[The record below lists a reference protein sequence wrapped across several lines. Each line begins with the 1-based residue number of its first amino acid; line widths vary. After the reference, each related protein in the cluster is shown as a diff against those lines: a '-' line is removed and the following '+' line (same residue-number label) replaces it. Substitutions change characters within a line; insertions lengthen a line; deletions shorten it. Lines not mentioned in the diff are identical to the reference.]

1 MTSAPP
7 PVPRPGRPAG
17 RPAAAPVPSPVRA
30 PIAARGAVDL
40 STYRAPTVAGGSG
53 PAGPGAPPPGS
64 AARAPG
70 SVPAGSFAPGSFT
83 RVVTEA
89 GFQTDVLEQSMTVPV
104 VIDLWA
110 TWCEPCKQLSPVL
123 ERLADEYGGRFVLAT
138 VDVDAEQRIAAAL
151 QVKSIPTVVGVVAG
165 QLVPLFTGAVP
176 EAQVRQV
183 LEELVRVAVENGA
196 TGVAEPVAPDGSTGR
211 GAESEATTGEV
222 PAEPPEDPR
231 FTAAYDAVEAGDYAT
246 AVTVFR
252 EVLAVEPG
260 LEEAVA
266 GLAQVSLLARTVG
279 TDADAAAATAAAAPD
294 DVPAGLATADAEFV
308 AGAVTEAFDRLVGL
322 VRVSSGRGRDE
333 VRARVLELFDVL
345 GTDDPRVAAA
355 RVKLANALF

>member
-1 MTSAPP
+1 MTAAPP
-7 PVPRPGRPAG
+7 PVPRPGRPAA
-17 RPAAAPVPSPVRA
+17 RPAAAPGRGAAPARA

-40 STYRAPTVAGGSG
+40 STYRAPAPVPAAGSG
-53 PAGPGAPPPGS
+53 APGAPGGPQ
-64 AARAPG
+64 RAPG
-70 SVPAGSFAPGSFT
+70 AVPAGSFPPGSFT

-89 GFQTDVLEQSMTVPV
+89 GFQADVLEQSMTVPV

-110 TWCEPCKQLSPVL
+110 TWCEPCKALSPVL
-123 ERLADEYGGRFVLAT
+123 ERLADEYGGRLLLAT

-151 QVKSIPTVVGVVAG
+151 QVKSIPTVLGVVAG

-183 LEELVRVAVENGA
+183 MEELVRVAVENGV
-196 TGVAEPVAPDGSTGR
+196 TGVAEPVAPAGADGAG
-211 GAESEATTGEV
+211 GAAGDAPAES
-222 PAEPPEDPR
+222 PEDPR
-231 FTAAYDAVEAGDYAT
+231 FTAAYDAAEAGDYAT

-252 EVLAVEPG
+252 GVLAVEPG

-266 GLAQVSLLARTVG
+266 GLAQVSLLARTAG
-279 TDADAAAATAAAAPD
+279 TDTDAAVTAAAAAPD
-294 DVPAGLATADAEFV
+294 DVPTGLAAADAEFV

-322 VRVSSGRGRDE
+322 VRVSSGRSRDE

-345 GTDDPRVAAA
+345 GTDDPRVAGA